1 MEILKSIMMKDAVAE
16 IKMSTSGASMEET
29 VDQKSYSHSV
39 EVMKRKEEYTRCEGG
54 NFIFV

>member
-1 MEILKSIMMKDAVAE
+1 
-16 IKMSTSGASMEET
+16 MSKSGASMEET
-29 VDQKSYSHSV
+29 GDQKSCSHSV